1 VEPGYRGSGAWS
13 RATEEKAGL
22 QRKKPGV
29 EPGYRGK
36 LRRGV
41 EPGYRGKEENHNHP
55 HLTGLLNIFCHIV

>member
-1 VEPGYRGSGAWS
+1 VEPGYRGKTPVGG
-13 RATEEKAGL
+13 TIGL
-22 QRKKPGV
+22 LLKLRRGV

-36 LRRGV
+36 RGTKRGV